1 LDDVTPKKGL
11 APQAGAAGKPL
22 PLAGIRVLEF
32 CHVIMGPS
40 CGLVLADLGA
50 EVIKIEPVEGDRTR
64 RLSGFAAG
72 FFGTFNRNKRCL
84 AVDLKAPEGRAVIGK
99 LLETTDVLVENFAP
113 GTMDRLGFGYEAL
126 AARHPRLIYCALKGF
141 LSGPYENRP
150 ALDEIV
156 QFMSGLAYMTGPPG
170 RPLRAGAS
178 ICDILGGV
186 LGVVGILA
194 ALQERGRTDQGQLV
208 KSALFESAGFLMAS
222 HMAGEVVTGRPMPP
236 MPDRQGA
243 WAIYET
249 FATSDDRQFFLGI
262 TSDNHWRRFCEGFER
277 PDLLADPQLK
287 TNNDRVV
294 ARPWLKK
301 IVADLVLS
309 RTHDEMAELCER
321 GSIPF
326 APVARPG
333 DLFDDPQLNAHGR
346 MLDVDMGNG
355 LMSKL
360 PRLPIEM
367 GDHDTGLR
375 SQPGRI
381 GQDTLAI
388 LAELGISDEEG
399 QSLVAR
405 GVLGAA

>member
-1 LDDVTPKKGL
+1 LDNTT
-11 APQAGAAGKPL
+11 AATAQTVSSGTKPL

-72 FFGTFNRNKRCL
+72 FFATFNRNKRCL
-84 AVDLKAPEGRAVIGK
+84 AVDLKAPEGRAVIER
-99 LLETTDVLVENFAP
+99 LLDGTDILIENFAP
-113 GTMDRLGFGYEAL
+113 GTMERLGFGYEEL
-126 AARHPRLIYCALKGF
+126 SARHPGLIYGALKGF
-141 LSGPYENRP
+141 LSGPYEHRP
-150 ALDEIV
+150 ALDEVV
-156 QFMSGLAYMTGPPG
+156 QYMSGLAYMTGPPG

-178 ICDILGGV
+178 VCDILGGV

-194 ALQERGRTDQGQLV
+194 ALQERGRTGKGQLV

-262 TSDNHWRRFCEGFER
+262 TSDQHWRRFCDSFGLKELG
-277 PDLLADPQLK
+277 ADPSLK
-287 TNNDRVV
+287 SNEDRVA
-294 ARPWLKK
+294 ARPMIRK
-301 IVADLVLS
+301 IVADLVLQ
-309 RTHDEMAELCER
+309 RTHDEMMEICER
-321 GSIPF
+321 NSIPF

-333 DLFDDPQLNAHGR
+333 DLPDDPQLNAHGR
-346 MLDVDMGNG
+346 MLNVEIGDGRVAR
-355 LMSKL
+355 L

-375 SQPGRI
+375 TQPGRI
-381 GQDTLAI
+381 GEHTLAI
-388 LAELGISDEEG
+388 LAELGIPEEE
-399 QSLVAR
+399 SAALVER
-405 GVLGAA
+405 GIVGGA

>member
-1 LDDVTPKKGL
+1 MAPDPLEDATPQGDD
-11 APQAGAAGKPL
+11 AARPL

-72 FFGTFNRNKRCL
+72 FFATFNRNKRCL
-84 AVDLKAPEGRAVIGK
+84 AVDLKAPEGRAVIHR
-99 LLETTDVLVENFAP
+99 LLERTDILIENFAP
-113 GTMDRLGFGYEAL
+113 GTMERLGFGYEDL
-126 AARHPRLIYCALKGF
+126 ARQYPGLIYGALKGF

-156 QFMSGLAYMTGPPG
+156 QFMSGLAYMTGPSG

-178 ICDILGGV
+178 VCDILGGV

-194 ALQERGRTDQGQLV
+194 ALQERGRTGKGQLV

-236 MPDRQGA
+236 MPERHGA

-249 FATSDDRQFFLGI
+249 FATADERQFFLGI
-262 TSDNHWRRFCEGFER
+262 TSDQHFRRFCDSFGMTELR
-277 PDLLADPQLK
+277 DDPRMR
-287 TNNDRVV
+287 TNEDRVA
-294 ARPWLKK
+294 ARPILRP
-301 IVADLVLS
+301 IIAGLIQQ
-309 RTHDEMAELCER
+309 RTHDEMAEICER
-321 GSIPF
+321 NAIPF

-333 DLFDDPQLNAHGR
+333 DLPDDPQLNAHGR
-346 MLDVDMGNG
+346 MLEVEIGDGRMAR
-355 LMSKL
+355 L
-360 PRLPIEM
+360 PRLPIEI
-367 GDHDTGLR
+367 GAHDTGLR
-375 SQPGRI
+375 LQPGRI

-388 LAELGISDEEG
+388 LAELGIGEAECTALAA
-399 QSLVAR
+399 Q
-405 GVLGAA
+405 GVIGGG

>member
-1 LDDVTPKKGL
+1 LNDTT
-11 APQAGAAGKPL
+11 AATAQAVSGGTKPL

-64 RLSGFAAG
+64 KLAGFAAG
-72 FFGTFNRNKRCL
+72 FFATFNRNKRCL
-84 AVDLKAPEGRAVIGK
+84 AVDLKAPEGRAVIAR
-99 LLETTDVLVENFAP
+99 LLENTDVLIENFAP
-113 GTMDRLGFGYEAL
+113 GTMDRLGLGYEELSAK
-126 AARHPRLIYCALKGF
+126 HPGLIYCALKGF
-141 LSGPYENRP
+141 LSGPYEHRP
-150 ALDEIV
+150 ALDEVV
-156 QFMSGLAYMTGPPG
+156 QYMSGLAYMTGPTG

-194 ALQERGRTDQGQLV
+194 ALQERGRTGQGQLV
-208 KSALFESAGFLMAS
+208 KSALFESAAFLMTP
-222 HMAGEVVTGRPMPP
+222 HMMGEVVTGRPMPP
-236 MPDRQGA
+236 MPERQGA

-262 TSDNHWRRFCEGFER
+262 TSDQHWRRFCENFAR

-287 TNNDRVV
+287 TNENRVA
-294 ARPWLKK
+294 ARPWLKQ
-301 IVADLVLS
+301 IVADIVLQHG
-309 RTHDEMAELCER
+309 HDEMMEICER
-321 GSIPF
+321 NSIPF
-326 APVARPG
+326 APVMRPG

-346 MLDVDMGNG
+346 MLDIELENG
-355 LMSKL
+355 RVAHL

-375 SQPGRI
+375 TQPGRI
-381 GQDTLAI
+381 GADTLAI
-388 LAELGISDEEG
+388 LAELGIPEEE
-399 QSLVAR
+399 SAALVER
-405 GVLGAA
+405 GIVGGR